1 MNKAVRNESEQSHLS
16 PKYDHTSLERF
27 ISKAKGSLLGLA
39 LGDALGT
46 TLEFKAKDSYQ
57 PLTDMV
63 GGGPFRLEAGQWTDD
78 TSMAICLAESL
89 LAVGEHNAE
98 DQMDRYHRWR
108 EFGENSVTG
117 KCFDIGN
124 TVSAAINEY
133 LASGNANAGSRAPNS
148 AGNGSLMRFAP
159 VAIFFSPV
167 KNVSLKELLNNAKES
182 SIVTHA
188 EPRTVEACQIMA
200 WLMYSIFNGEDN
212 KTLLFR
218 GLSSAFTDLSA
229 DMDRIVSGSFSN
241 KTRNA
246 IRGTGFVVQSLEA
259 ALWCF
264 ANSDNFED
272 GALLAA
278 NLGDDADTTAAI
290 YGQLAGAF
298 YGVEQLPEHWLR
310 KLAWREKIENLA
322 ESLALTPPL
331 SQLQGIMDEFESI
344 LSNKSDD
351 CRSQFHITDEIREN
365 IYRFNMVVNYSEL
378 EDEISDPYEIIQ
390 RFNYVE
396 CLRYI
401 TKLIRGEKYAPEM
414 ISNKERSGDISLWAQ
429 RLTELYALQAKE
441 RYLRDDRNGEGKW
454 SAPMSSKA
462 VSKKIEKLIESGKF
476 KLSN

>member
-1 MNKAVRNESEQSHLS
+1 MNKAVRNESEKS
-16 PKYDHTSLERF
+16 PRSPTYDNTSLNRF

-46 TLEFKAKDSYQ
+46 TLEFKTKDSYQ

-98 DQMDRYHRWR
+98 DQMVRYHRWR

-124 TVSAAINEY
+124 TVSAAIDEY
-133 LASGNANAGSRAPNS
+133 LASGNANAGSRDPHT

-188 EPRTVEACQIMA
+188 EQRTVEGCQIMA
-200 WLMYSIFNGEDN
+200 WLMYSIFNGEES
-212 KTLLFR
+212 KTSLFR
-218 GLSSAFTDLSA
+218 GLSSAFSDLSS
-229 DMDRIVSGSFSN
+229 DMDRIVSGSFLN
-241 KTRNA
+241 KTRNE

-264 ANSDNFED
+264 ANSDNFEE

-298 YGVEQLPEHWLR
+298 YGVEQLPEYWLR
-310 KLAWREKIENLA
+310 KLAWRDKLENIA

-331 SQLQGIMDEFESI
+331 SQLQGIMDEFKSV
-344 LSNKSDD
+344 LSSNNDG

-365 IYRFNMVVNYSEL
+365 IYRFNMVVNYSGL

-390 RFNYVE
+390 RFNYLE

-414 ISNKERSGDISLWAQ
+414 ISNKERNGDIALWAQ

-462 VSKKIEKLIESGKF
+462 VSKSIEKLIESGKL